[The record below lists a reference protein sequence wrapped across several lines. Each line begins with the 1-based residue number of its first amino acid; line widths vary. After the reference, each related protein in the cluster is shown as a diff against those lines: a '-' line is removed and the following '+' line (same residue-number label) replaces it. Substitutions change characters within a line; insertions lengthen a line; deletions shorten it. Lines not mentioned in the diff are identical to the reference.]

1 MTYVDTKGFK
11 YPSEDE
17 CLVRRLGVGL
27 MTVWPSL
34 PPDTKEKILAQ
45 ANLAWDR
52 EYYVSQLPEKLEAIL
67 GRFNVRGAVR
77 R

>member
-1 MTYVDTKGFK
+1 MTIFDSKGFK

-34 PPDTKEKILAQ
+34 PPDTREKILAE
-45 ANLAWDR
+45 ANTAWDR
-52 EYYVSQLPEKLEAIL
+52 EYYVSQLPEKLASIL
-67 GRFNVRGAVR
+67 NRFNVRGAVR